1 MRLFLLIVLV
11 IACVEAGKKNRNKN
25 RKNKNENSRAQDSE
39 VEAMAADEVEAMA
52 EDEPVLCNFQK
63 GVMTMNLP
71 VGYIFLSG
79 DDTDE
84 CEIGQC
90 LPGGEI
96 EISRIPVNSFGDS
109 TGHEL
114 FIYSPSGVFAGKS
127 CKLCTCID
135 AGQRKYRSCQDFGD
149 SCSNPIN
156 GLD

>member
-11 IACVEAGKKNRNKN
+11 IACVEAGKKNKNRNKKN
-25 RKNKNENSRAQDSE
+25 RNENSRAKDIE
-39 VEAMAADEVEAMA
+39 VEVMA
-52 EDEPVLCNFQK
+52 EDEPQPVLCNFQK

-71 VGYIFLSG
+71 IGYIFLSG

-114 FIYSPSGVFAGKS
+114 FIHTPSGVFAGKP

-135 AGQRKYRSCQDFGD
+135 AGQRKYRSCKDFGD